1 MVPPP
6 DGQRI
11 VQATAEI
18 KRAICCPAGVCI
30 APGACYAEDRSRSYP
45 VHIHEA
51 AEAVV
56 RLLTEQWRAASKRE
70 MRDGNGSI

>member
-1 MVPPP
+1 MVR
-6 DGQRI
+6 RI

-45 VHIHEA
+45 VQIHEA
-51 AEAVV
+51 ADAVV
-56 RLLTEQWRAASKRE
+56 RLLCEQWRDASQRQ
-70 MRDGNGSI
+70 MRDRDGPV